1 MTSILFLTETIQR
14 NQFGRNYLKNKKLF
28 LNFFLH
34 FRNRH
39 EIRNICDKKMTF
51 IADLFAKLRTPK
63 IVLRDMSKKCRFK
76 GPFDWQHGKRVQT
89 LLRSESE
96 YRYHI

>member
-1 MTSILFLTETIQR
+1 MTSILFLTDTIQR
-14 NQFGRNYLKNKKLF
+14 NQFGRTYLKNKKLF

-39 EIRNICDKKMTF
+39 EIWNICEKKMTF
-51 IADLFAKLRTPK
+51 IADWFAKLRTPK
-63 IVLRDMSKKCRFK
+63 NVVTYMSKKSRFK
-76 GPFDWQHGKRVQT
+76 GTFDRQHGKRVQT
-89 LLRSESE
+89 LLQSESQ